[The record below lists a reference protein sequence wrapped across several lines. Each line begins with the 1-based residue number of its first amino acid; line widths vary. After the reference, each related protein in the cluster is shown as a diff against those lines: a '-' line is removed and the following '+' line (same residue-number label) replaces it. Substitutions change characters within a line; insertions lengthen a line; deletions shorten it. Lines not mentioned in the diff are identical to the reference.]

1 MALHTLLEPMR
12 SKHAHEKQPSGP
24 RHGLTV
30 VLDLTGGRTF
40 IIERPHEIFAAL
52 AEIARSD
59 DKRSDGR

>member
-1 MALHTLLEPMR
+1 MS
-12 SKHAHEKQPSGP
+12 SKRGQEKQPSGA

-52 AEIARSD
+52 AEIARGD
-59 DKRSDGR
+59 DKRPDGR

>member
-1 MALHTLLEPMR
+1 MP
-12 SKHAHEKQPSGP
+12 SKRVQEKQPSGA

-30 VLDLTGGRTF
+30 VLDLTGGHTF

-52 AEIARSD
+52 AEIDRGD

>member
-1 MALHTLLEPMR
+1 MR

-59 DKRSDGR
+59 DERSDDR

>member
-1 MALHTLLEPMR
+1 MEPMR
-12 SKHAHEKQPSGP
+12 SKHAHQKQPSGKG
-24 RHGLTV
+24 HGLTV

-52 AEIARSD
+52 AEIRSD